1 MKTPLKNQI
10 LVFCFMIFGLQT
22 GLSQTFEL
30 ASKTSIMSVKGSSS
44 LHDWEMKVGRMNG
57 TMRLEILEN
66 QIETIQD
73 LSFSVLANSLDGGK
87 SGMNKDAYEALKA
100 DTYKTI
106 DFAFEKLNSVSCTSG
121 DCKLNIS
128 GTLTVAGVKKPIDV
142 AFDANL
148 SEEQI
153 IFSGS
158 KPLKMTDFN
167 VEPPR
172 AFLGLIRAYEDVT
185 VEFELVFLRKEP

>member
-1 MKTPLKNQI
+1 MKTSLKNQI
-10 LVFCFMIFGLQT
+10 LLFCFMIFGLQC
-22 GLSQTFEL
+22 LSQTFEL
-30 ASKTSIMSVKGSSS
+30 APKTSVMTVKGSSS

-57 TMRLEILEN
+57 NIELEVMEN
-66 QIETIQD
+66 EIGPIEK

-106 DFAFEKLNSVSCTSG
+106 DFEFEKLNSVNCTSG
-121 DCKLNIS
+121 DCKVNIS
-128 GTLTVAGVKKPIDV
+128 GTLTVSGVKRSIDV
-142 AFDANL
+142 AFDANP

-158 KPLKMTDFN
+158 KSLKMTDFN

-172 AFLGLIRAYEDVT
+172 AFLGLIRAYDNVI
-185 VEFELVFLRKEP
+185 VEFELVFLRESP